1 MYSEAE
7 KGAQQ
12 DVCTHRRERF
22 CAQTPALI
30 PRSASRLRS
39 PVADRCRQ
47 LDRIC
52 RCARGHSRYT
62 VPESGGVAPC
72 AGHIHG
78 GCVNRVY
85 GRSWV
90 AELALSRSTIV
101 DRAVSRVD
109 ATAFAIL
116 VLFRRYSETSAS
128 RTVCARAKV
137 YHANHLLFYTAD
149 LHKLLNKSCLRPK
162 GNSVSRSHT
171 TCL

>member
-1 MYSEAE
+1 MRNKNGSMLW
-7 KGAQQ
+7 KPGFQH

-30 PRSASRLRS
+30 PRPASRLRS
-39 PVADRCRQ
+39 PVADRCGR
-47 LDRIC
+47 LDRVC

-72 AGHIHG
+72 IHG

-101 DRAVSRVD
+101 DRDVSRVD
-109 ATAFAIL
+109 ATVLAIR
-116 VLFRRYSETSAS
+116 VFFRCDSETHHT
-128 RTVCARAKV
+128 RCVCAR
-137 YHANHLLFYTAD
+137 
-149 LHKLLNKSCLRPK
+149 
-162 GNSVSRSHT
+162 RST
-171 TCL
+171 MLTIFCFTLQTSISY